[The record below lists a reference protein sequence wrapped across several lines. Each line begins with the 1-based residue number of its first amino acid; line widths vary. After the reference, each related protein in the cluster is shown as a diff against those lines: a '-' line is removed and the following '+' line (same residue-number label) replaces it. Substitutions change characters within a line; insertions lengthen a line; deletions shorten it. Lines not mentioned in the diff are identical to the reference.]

1 MQCSWAKYDC
11 PGAKH
16 LLLKKVIGTYMFC
29 PEASQDA
36 PGQYKFCP
44 EASLDV
50 LRQYM
55 KCPRTL
61 NLCLGTKSFL
71 FQDIKSLP
79 GMILFLS
86 QSKFYNV
93 LGQLSVWGL

>member
-11 PGAKH
+11 LGAKH

-29 PEASQDA
+29 PGASWDA

-44 EASLDV
+44 GASLNI
-50 LRQYM
+50 LGQYM
-55 KCPRTL
+55 KCPGTL
-61 NLCLGTKSFL
+61 NLCPETKSFL
-71 FQDIKSLP
+71 SQDIKYLP

-86 QSKFYNV
+86 WGKFYNV
-93 LGQLSVWGL
+93 PGQLSVWGL